1 MKVILLLVSFTLLVT
16 LTSADWPYHYDIKG
30 EKAKPEDVNIHLVPK
45 VVKVPKKI
53 KQIINVKVETTTS
66 VLVCIQERLQ
76 VTSGLT
82 SCNPEGFF
90 FFQVAHKN
98 VTNKFQTFSTM
109 MADPPTS
116 TNNSDTSLRVDRDYW
131 VSFQLVEI
139 QGNETDWK
147 FAIDITGELCNT
159 PEDNTKYGPKCDDND
174 YKTVNDKDPKPFT
187 VLKGAISYFFLATP
201 TPATQIKNMELVISG
216 ATGNTSVYY
225 RRGGFPTDKRYDAM
239 IKDSNKTLTLSLPY
253 PSKDEQ
259 FKHVL
264 AIHNEGDADITV
276 TINATSHFP
285 VNGSNPEITDID
297 ADALL
302 KDPAKNYVDQKKT
315 KDTKGEVNFFAYKRS
330 GTENNIIV
338 GIAGDDGDTPDIYV
352 DTVGFPSPISY
363 LISNTNKSEAVHLV
377 SATADPKAGNW
388 YTFNVGQNFLAN
400 YTWYIGVVAT
410 SDYTIFVGECA
421 RNCSEKGVCNK
432 GTGVCFCD
440 DGREGYDCG
449 SRSFPILW
457 IILIAIGSAIALA
470 IAIAIPVT
478 CYFRSR
484 RNAGYERV

>member
-1 MKVILLLVSFTLLVT
+1 MTKAILLLVSFILLVT
-16 LTSADWPYHYDIKG
+16 LTSADWPFHYDTKG
-30 EKAKPEDVNIHLVPK
+30 HAKVEDVNIHLVDK
-45 VVKVPKKI
+45 VVKVPLKI
-53 KQIINVKVETTTS
+53 KDIINVKVETTTS

-116 TNNSDTSLRVDRDYW
+116 TNNSDTSLRVGRDYW

-147 FAIDITGELCNT
+147 FVIDITGELCPTEGDTN
-159 PEDNTKYGPKCDDND
+159 GPKCAT
-174 YKTVNDKDPKPFT
+174 YPTVEDKVPLTNQKVAKGDT
-187 VLKGAISYFFLATP
+187 NYYVLKTP
-201 TPATQIKNMELVISG
+201 TNPSTQIKNMDLIVTG

-225 RRGGFPTDKRYDAM
+225 RRGGFPSDKRWDAM

-253 PSKDEQ
+253 PSKDE
-259 FKHVL
+259 KWNHIL
-264 AIHNEGDADITV
+264 AIHNQGAEDITV
-276 TINATSHFP
+276 VINATSHFP

-315 KDTKGEVNFFAYKRS
+315 KDTKGEVNFFAYRKS

-352 DTVGFPSPISY
+352 DTEGFPSPISY

-377 SATADPKAGNW
+377 SATADPKEGNW
-388 YTFNVGQNFLAN
+388 YTFNVGQNFLVN
-400 YTWYIGVVAT
+400 YTWYIGVVA
-410 SDYTIFVGECA
+410 SGDYTIFVGECA